1 MFKPKWGSS
10 NPNTNLRKIYSEIDP
25 ALLERVEQNIKKEIS
40 MTSLV
45 PRWIKEVTRLNE

>member
-10 NPNTNLRKIYSEIDP
+10 NPNTDFQKIYSKIDP
-25 ALLERVEQNIKKEIS
+25 AILERVEQNIKKEIS

-45 PRWIKEVTRLNE
+45 PHWIKEVTRLNE

>member
-1 MFKPKWGSS
+1 MFKPKWGSPS
-10 NPNTNLRKIYSEIDP
+10 PNTDFQKIYSKIDP
-25 ALLERVEQNIKKEIS
+25 VILERVEQNIKKEIS